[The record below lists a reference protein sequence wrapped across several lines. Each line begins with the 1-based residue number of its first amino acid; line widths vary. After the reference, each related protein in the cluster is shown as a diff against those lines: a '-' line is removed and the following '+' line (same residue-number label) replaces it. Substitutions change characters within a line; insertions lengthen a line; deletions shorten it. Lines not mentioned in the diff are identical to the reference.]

1 MSTSEPLLRMSEEV
15 FALHLLYWRT
25 RIAKGTAA
33 ELSETQFL
41 TLDIL
46 NKNGL
51 QNVGDL
57 QRTIGVLPAQM
68 SRVIRSLEANF
79 DAPLI
84 HCDLNPQDKRKID
97 VTITDAGQKA
107 YEEFKQAKIAKLS
120 AIIEQLTSDDQQ
132 QLVRICREMV
142 AAIRK
147 LNTR

>member
-1 MSTSEPLLRMSEEV
+1 MSESLLRMSEEV

-46 NKNGL
+46 TKSGL

-57 QRTIGVLPAQM
+57 QRAIGVLPAQM
-68 SRVIRSLEANF
+68 SRVIRSLESNF
-79 DAPLI
+79 DSPLI
-84 HCDLNPQDKRKID
+84 RCELNPQDKRKID
-97 VTITDAGQKA
+97 VTITDAGKKA
-107 YEEFKQAKIAKLS
+107 YDDFKQAKITKLA
-120 AIIEQLTSDDQQ
+120 AIIEQLKPDDQE

-142 AAIRK
+142 VAIRK
-147 LNTR
+147 LNVR